1 MKYHQANLGH
11 VQQQLTKLKI
21 PPEYQGD
28 IYMDGLVS
36 TGNKFPNTILEII
49 FINQKI
55 FPNYFINILIL
66 PVDKRSSFKQPL
78 DDLYQRSASV
88 QQ

>member
-1 MKYHQANLGH
+1 MDE
-11 VQQQLTKLKI
+11 TKEIKN
-21 PPEYQGD
+21 PPPVKERD

-55 FPNYFINILIL
+55 FPNYFINILIVA
-66 PVDKRSSFKQPL
+66 VDKRTVLKQSF
-78 DDLYQRSASV
+78 DDLHQSFLLISIKFL
-88 QQ
+88 